1 MRSLAHPDASKTT
14 GYQNVVV
21 CYRSCPDSCGS
32 TSLAPLAYM
41 ALASAPLLLA
51 PLAYMAL
58 ASAPLAAMALASA
71 PLASM
76 GFASAPLASMAF
88 ASASLDYL
96 IPAPIAHAWIVW
108 LLSSIFCSNS
118 KTHPFGCYIL
128 TL

>member
-41 ALASAPLLLA
+41 ALASASLA
-51 PLAYMAL
+51 SMAL
-58 ASAPLAAMALASA
+58 ASAH
-71 PLASM
+71 LASM

-108 LLSSIFCSNS
+108 LLSSICCSNS